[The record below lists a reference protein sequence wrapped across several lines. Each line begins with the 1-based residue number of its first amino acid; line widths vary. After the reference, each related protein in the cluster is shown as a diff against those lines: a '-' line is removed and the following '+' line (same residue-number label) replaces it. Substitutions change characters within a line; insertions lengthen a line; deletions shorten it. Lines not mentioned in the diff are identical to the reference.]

1 MKIYF
6 RMYEKQLNNRSK
18 VTDKLFDFRL
28 YTAYSR
34 VLEDFNMFN
43 QKDLSIYQS
52 KISREPLWILH

>member
-1 MKIYF
+1 
-6 RMYEKQLNNRSK
+6 MYEKQLNNRSK

-34 VLEDFNMFN
+34 LLEDFDMFN

-52 KISREPLWILH
+52 KISREPL